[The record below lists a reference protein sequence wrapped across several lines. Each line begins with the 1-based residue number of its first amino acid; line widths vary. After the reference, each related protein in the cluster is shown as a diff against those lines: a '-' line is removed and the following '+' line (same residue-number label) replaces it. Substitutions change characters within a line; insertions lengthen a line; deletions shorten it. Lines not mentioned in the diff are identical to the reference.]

1 MKSGGAAMTAE
12 RIDWSECSLVEVNP
26 LVQSGAA
33 VLRGTRMP
41 ADAVVDNFDFGLST
55 AEIAKQ
61 FELSQDKVDAIL
73 AYARDHR
80 FAHRLR

>member
-1 MKSGGAAMTAE
+1 
-12 RIDWSECSLVEVNP
+12 
-26 LVQSGAA
+26 
-33 VLRGTRMP
+33 MP
-41 ADAVVDNFDFGLST
+41 ADAIVDNSDFGLSA

-61 FELSQDKVDAIL
+61 FELPQDRIDAIL

>member
-1 MKSGGAAMTAE
+1 MTAE
-12 RIDWSECSLVEVNP
+12 RIDWSECPLVEVNP
-26 LVQSGAA
+26 RVQSGAA

-41 ADAVVDNFDFGLST
+41 ADAIVDNFDFGLSA

-61 FELSQDKVDAIL
+61 FELPQDRIDAIL

>member
-1 MKSGGAAMTAE
+1 MTAE
-12 RIDWSECSLVEVNP
+12 RIDWSECPLVEVNP
-26 LVQSGAA
+26 RVQSGAV
-33 VLRGTRMP
+33 VLLGTRMP
-41 ADAVVDNFDFGLST
+41 ADAIVDNFDFGLDA

-61 FELSQDKVDAIL
+61 FELPQDRIDAIL